1 MSASCRPATPRHPRG
16 HTGRVHETTPDA
28 GLDSPGE
35 FVTVGEHRL
44 HVLDEGS
51 GPPLLLMAALG
62 SNWFDLDP
70 LVARL
75 SSSWRVIRYDRP
87 GYGLS
92 DPIGRGHHP
101 SLLGEV
107 ERMAAVLDARGIT
120 EPVVVVGHSLASLYV
135 EAFARRYPERTAGVV
150 ILDGSFVLVPWR
162 IVPLSFR
169 VGNAHRVVGAARAVT
184 SRVGIRRWPSFQVW
198 SRVVPAPPEGRGEQ
212 QRRWSTRVFGQPPY
226 LLALLVENAAFGSMN
241 QTLRSLRRSEPMP
254 DVPVIVVVASSKL
267 PGWRSFWDWKQR
279 RYADVLG
286 AGEIAVLPRARHFLV
301 SERPDDVAEIIGG
314 VRPIPTRE

>member
-1 MSASCRPATPRHPRG
+1 MTPG
-16 HTGRVHETTPDA
+16 DA
-28 GLDSPGE
+28 GGAPGE

-75 SSSWRVIRYDRP
+75 ASSWRVIRYDRP

-92 DPIGRGHHP
+92 SPVGRHHHP

-107 ERMAAVLDARGIT
+107 ERMAAVLDARGVD

-135 EAFARRYPERTAGVV
+135 EAFARRHPERTAGVV

-162 IVPLSFR
+162 VVPLSFR
-169 VGNAHRVVGAARAVT
+169 TGNAHRFVGAARAVT
-184 SRVGIRRWPSFQVW
+184 SRVGIRRWPSLQVW
-198 SRVVPAPPEGRGEQ
+198 TRVVPAPPEGRGDQ
-212 QRRWSTRVFGQPPY
+212 QRRWGARIFGQPPF
-226 LLALLVENAAFGSMN
+226 LLALLVENAAFGAMN
-241 QTLRSLRRSEPMP
+241 NTLRGLRRTRPMP
-254 DVPVIVVVASSKL
+254 DVPVIVVVASSRL
-267 PGWRSFWDWKQR
+267 PGYREFWQWKQQ
-279 RYADVLG
+279 RYAEVLS
-286 AGEIAVLPRARHFLV
+286 ADEIAVLPRTKHFLV
-301 SERPDDVAEIIGG
+301 SERPDDVAEIIEGM
-314 VRPIPTRE
+314 RESDRSLPTRE